1 MSTLEIFAAT
11 VSFIA
16 VSLGVTG
23 KRITWPFWVVGSA
36 LYGIFFFQSDYFASA
51 VLQIVFIAAAIAG
64 WFGWGKKGAIP
75 GRIKNTYRIYLLL
88 IIGVLTLILGPL
100 LDRIGAA
107 ATYADAVLLFASITA
122 QMLMVY
128 QKYEAWP
135 MWLVINI
142 GYTALFYSQEL
153 FLTSALYLV
162 FTVVAAVGWR
172 QWYGTYRR
180 TH

>member
-153 FLTSALYLV
+153 FLTSTLYLV

>member
-23 KRITWPFWVVGSA
+23 KRITWPFWVVGSV
-36 LYGIFFFQSDYFASA
+36 LYGIFYLLIDLFASSA
-51 VLQIVFIAAAIAG
+51 LQLVFIAAAIAG
-64 WFGWGKKGAIP
+64 WFGWGKKGATP

-107 ATYADAVLLFASITA
+107 ATYADAGLFFASVAA
-122 QMLMVY
+122 QILMVY

-142 GYTALFYSQEL
+142 GYTALYYSQGL
-153 FLTSALYLV
+153 FLTSGLFFV
-162 FTVVAAVGWR
+162 FTIVAAVGWR